1 MIPMIM
7 KMRVYEEGKRAF
19 RFFFP
24 VILIWIIVAALMIVL
39 LPLVL
44 IAALVTWRSGPGKLL
59 LIVYPIFF
67 TVLSELSGLHIEI
80 GNLKREL
87 LIHFE

>member
-1 MIPMIM
+1 MMPMIM
-7 KMRVYEEGKRAF
+7 KMRIYEEGKRKF

-39 LPLVL
+39 LPFVL
-44 IAALVTWRSGPGKLL
+44 IAAIITWRNGPGKLL
-59 LIVYPIFF
+59 LFAYPIFF
-67 TVLSELSGLHIEI
+67 TVLFQLSGLHIEI